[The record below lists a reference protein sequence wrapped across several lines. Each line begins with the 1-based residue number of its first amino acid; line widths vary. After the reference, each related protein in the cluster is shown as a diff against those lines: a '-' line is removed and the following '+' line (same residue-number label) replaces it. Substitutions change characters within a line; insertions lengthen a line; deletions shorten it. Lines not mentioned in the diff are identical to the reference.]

1 MSHEIADAYL
11 LYCNFY
17 DRPVI
22 RCVRACAWVCTVVRM
37 KVCVCVHVCA
47 CVCVHVCALVRTCVC
62 PNTML
67 ILRVNQDRFAMC
79 GQLSKYYVLD
89 NTKYVFILLKWTS
102 IIPQNNVLSVF
113 FGTVYRKWMI
123 QNTVSDDEARN
134 RE

>member
-1 MSHEIADAYL
+1 M
-11 LYCNFY
+11 
-17 DRPVI
+17 
-22 RCVRACAWVCTVVRM
+22 RACVCMGVHGCAYEGM
-37 KVCVCVHVCA
+37 CVCMCLHVCA
-47 CVCVHVCALVRTCVC
+47 CMCVRLLRVQACVHSCVRVCVC

-102 IIPQNNVLSVF
+102 LIPQSNVLSVF

-123 QNTVSDDEARN
+123 QDTVSDGEARN
-134 RE
+134 RK